1 MESLQLQ
8 ELLDGIPVAIF
19 RTTPAGK
26 IIFVNQ
32 TLVDMF
38 LYPSKDEFMKRDAV
52 SFYVNPEKR
61 AQFKKAIAKKS
72 AIQNYKVQMKTY
84 SGETIWVR
92 ETAKA
97 KINSNNRMMYYEG
110 VFEDIS
116 EGKKEEKRR
125 KESLLELRSFIRGA
139 IHILSQVVKSKDPYT
154 AGHQQR
160 VSDLSRAIAT
170 EMKLSRKNVTGIR
183 FAALIHDIGKI
194 SIPSEILTKPDKL
207 SHFEYE
213 LVKSHVE
220 IGYNIVK
227 HVVFPWPIAELI
239 YQHHERIDGSG
250 YPRGLKG
257 GEMLVG
263 AKIIGVADTVEAMA
277 NHRPYRSALGIDKA
291 LDEIERLKDIQYDKH
306 CVNACIRLFR
316 EKGFQFKNHENLT
329 LYKNGNFHV

>member
-38 LYPSKDEFMKRDAV
+38 HYPSKEEFMKRDAT
-52 SFYVNPEKR
+52 SFYVNPGKR
-61 AQFKKAIAKKS
+61 AQFKKSIAKKTT
-72 AIQNYKVQMKTY
+72 IQNYKVQMKKY

-97 KINSNNRMMYYEG
+97 KFNSNNRIMYYEG
-110 VFEDIS
+110 VFENIS
-116 EGKKEEKRR
+116 EEKKEEKRR
-125 KESLLELRSFIRGA
+125 KESINELRNFIRGA
-139 IHILSQVVKSKDPYT
+139 IQILAQIVKSNDPYT

-170 EMKLSRKNVTGIR
+170 EMKLSRKNITGIR
-183 FAALIHDIGKI
+183 FASLIHDIGKI
-194 SIPSEILTKPDKL
+194 SIPSEILTKPAKL
-207 SHFEYE
+207 SNIEYE

-239 YQHHERIDGSG
+239 HQHHERLDGSG

-257 GEMLVG
+257 KDMLIG
-263 AKIIGVADTVEAMA
+263 AKIIAVADTVEAMA
-277 NHRPYRSALGIDKA
+277 NHRPYRPVGIDKA
-291 LDEIERLKDIQYDKH
+291 LDEIKKWKGIQYDEQ
-306 CVNACIRLFR
+306 CVNACVRLFT
-316 EKGFQFKNHENLT
+316 EKGFKFKIFEL
-329 LYKNGNFHV
+329 LYKKGYYLYDI